1 MRQISC
7 VCAFACAFTFVR
19 VFVFLYNICLLPV
32 KVEFWETI
40 PPVKHRTNSERS
52 YFILHCSSSHSSIK
66 DCRAIDGG
74 VYVYEQPSRI
84 NCCVAECFV
93 AKLRWCL
100 IEQVCQGSKV
110 WSALAF
116 QRTGYCAK
124 MYKNLPLR
132 IHACIQDRALVCARP
147 PECGHL

>member
-1 MRQISC
+1 M
-7 VCAFACAFTFVR
+7 AM
-19 VFVFLYNICLLPV
+19 
-32 KVEFWETI
+32 
-40 PPVKHRTNSERS
+40 
-52 YFILHCSSSHSSIK
+52 
-66 DCRAIDGG
+66 DCG

-100 IEQVCQGSKV
+100 IEKVCQGNKV

-124 MYKNLPLR
+124 MYKNLPIPIR
-132 IHACIQDRALVCARP
+132 ACVLENAFVCARP
-147 PECGHL
+147 PECASV